1 MSSSS
6 TPITP
11 QAFAEALKSLPLS
24 SLYAKVSELRNSIA
38 HLQRSN
44 DELAR
49 YIAESSPDNHDQ
61 DCEDAIREN
70 EVVIVRMQERIDL
83 LKVEVEER
91 GQRWSEEMDM
101 DMVMDVDDEDVRTR
115 TGRDDAGFGVG
126 ATGTGF
132 TGTGVRMNPHTTD
145 VNGDA
150 GTMAGTPAQA
160 PGSENSAPP
169 AASVGRTADRGQV
182 QGGEGGE
189 GGIYL

>member
-1 MSSSS
+1 M
-6 TPITP
+6 
-11 QAFAEALKSLPLS
+11 
-24 SLYAKVSELRNSIA
+24 
-38 HLQRSN
+38 
-44 DELAR
+44 
-49 YIAESSPDNHDQ
+49 
-61 DCEDAIREN
+61 
-70 EVVIVRMQERIDL
+70 RMQERIDL

-101 DMVMDVDDEDVRTR
+101 DMVMDVDDEDVRAR

-132 TGTGVRMNPHTTD
+132 TGTGVRMNPHNSD
-145 VNGDA
+145 VGDA
-150 GTMAGTPAQA
+150 GTLTGTPAQA